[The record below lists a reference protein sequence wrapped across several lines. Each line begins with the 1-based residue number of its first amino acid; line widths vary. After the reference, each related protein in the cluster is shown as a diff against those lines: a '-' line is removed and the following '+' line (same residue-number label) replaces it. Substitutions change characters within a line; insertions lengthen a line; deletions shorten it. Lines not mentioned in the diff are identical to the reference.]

1 MYGKSS
7 CEMSGPYVCGMVG
20 GKPKASFC
28 EAGGNFCPYIMMQT
42 MTSCGSDADCKKD
55 ICCSSLKKMMTD
67 ACDGM
72 DSAKLDLMIK
82 DTKAGGQC
90 ADSNCN
96 GESAGTATRAGAPYL
111 HHQYFLTHF
120 PTSL

>member
-1 MYGKSS
+1 MYGKSV
-7 CEMSGPYVCGMVG
+7 CEMNGPMLCGAVG

-28 EAGGNFCPYIMMQT
+28 EAGGGFCPYIMMMT

-55 ICCSSLKKMMTD
+55 FCCSYMKKLFTD
-67 ACDGM
+67 GCDGI
-72 DSAKLDLMIK
+72 DSAKLDLYIK
-82 DTKAGGQC
+82 EYKEGGQC
-90 ADSNCN
+90 ADSKCI
-96 GESAGTATRAGAPYL
+96 GAGTATRAGAPYL